1 MKKLAFIS
9 AIVVTNIVLLITAVK
24 EFNPSNLILSKLE
37 YFNGFDYTNLFPS
50 DGIGNLQIFGSI
62 IGLVF
67 INTIIIKKLK

>member
-24 EFNPSNLILSKLE
+24 EFNPNNLILSKLE
-37 YFNGFDYTNLFPS
+37 YFNGFDCTSLFPS

-67 INTIIIKKLK
+67 INTIIVKKLK

>member
-24 EFNPSNLILSKLE
+24 EFNPNNLILSKLE
-37 YFNGFDYTNLFPS
+37 YFNGFDYTSLFPS

-67 INTIIIKKLK
+67 INTIIVKKLK

>member
-9 AIVVTNIVLLITAVK
+9 GIVVTNIVLLITAVR
-24 EFNPSNLILSKLE
+24 EFNPNNLILSKLE
-37 YFNGFDYTNLFPS
+37 YFNGFDCTSLFPS